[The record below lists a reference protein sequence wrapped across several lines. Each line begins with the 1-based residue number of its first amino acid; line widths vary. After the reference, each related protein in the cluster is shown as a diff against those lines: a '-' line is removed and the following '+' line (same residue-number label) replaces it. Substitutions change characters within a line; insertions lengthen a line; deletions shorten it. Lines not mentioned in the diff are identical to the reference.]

1 MSYIDK
7 FGAEDID
14 YLFHHD
20 EGLKCW
26 QTDYRLLRERD
37 EEYDTLI
44 WLGGMIDFKN
54 LCELDKPKQL
64 PRQRPL
70 FPQ

>member
-1 MSYIDK
+1 MSYMNK
-7 FGAEDID
+7 FGAEDLD
-14 YLFHHD
+14 YLLHHD

-37 EEYDTLI
+37 EEYDTLM
-44 WLGGMIDFKN
+44 WLGGMQDFKD

-64 PRQRPL
+64 PRQSPL
-70 FPQ
+70 FTR